1 MKVFHFE
8 DKRKNM
14 GFRGIVPNDDVDC
27 PPFLYCRLTFAYHM
41 DLVFSDMIK
50 ARGLPQCPADKRF
63 AFVLKIVDE
72 EILKLLSAG
81 SPQPQIFELLSNES
95 LKFKKQKRLLKGL
108 KLEKKDILWLYKEAE
123 DLGYLLDTTLVE
135 KHPAKYDE
143 KKMPHIFYQNKDG
156 SMDVIG
162 DTDMTETEMKA
173 YLEERKVIQVRLFHN
188 KEHWHC
194 FYYTFK
200 GLAGKEHGEMGR
212 KPHYHYLSDKSGITW
227 NQLQDRIKACE
238 MPSSDVHILVNNPE
252 LL

>member
-1 MKVFHFE
+1 MRVFHFE
-8 DKRKNM
+8 DKRKKI
-14 GFRGIVPNDDVDC
+14 GFRGVVPNNDVNC
-27 PPFLYCRLTFAYHM
+27 PPFLHCRLTFAYHM
-41 DLVFSDMIK
+41 DLLFSDKLK
-50 ARGLPQCPADKRF
+50 ARGLPHDPDDERL
-63 AFVLKIVDE
+63 AFVLKKVDE
-72 EILKLLSAG
+72 EIIEVLAVCR
-81 SPQPQIFELLSNES
+81 PQPQIFETLTNES
-95 LKFKKQKRLLKGL
+95 LNFKKQKRLLKGV
-108 KLEKKDILWLYKEAE
+108 KFEKTDILWLYKEAE

-143 KKMPHIFYQNKDG
+143 KKMPHMFYQNKGG

-162 DTDMTETEMKA
+162 DTDMTEAEMKA
-173 YLEERKVIQVRLFHN
+173 YLKERKVVQVRLFHN

-200 GLAGKEHGEMGR
+200 GLAGKEHGDMGS

-227 NQLQDRIKACE
+227 NQLQDRIKACD